1 MISQLRKAFED
12 LAKLDA
18 KTQSAEL
25 QLLKNNYGHSVSL
38 LTDVNSNLS
47 YNCVIC
53 NGGCIEL
60 RLSKTPSELRF
71 LLCAPGAGAL

>member
-25 QLLKNNYGHSVSL
+25 QLLKNNYGHSVNL
-38 LTDVNSNLS
+38 LSAQQVLNLHAK
-47 YNCVIC
+47 
-53 NGGCIEL
+53 
-60 RLSKTPSELRF
+60 RLVSINFT
-71 LLCAPGAGAL
+71 AD